1 MSALFEPFRLGA
13 LGLPDSIVMAP
24 LGRARAHV
32 DTREPLPRAS
42 TCYAQRATAGLIVSE
57 ATHVSV
63 ESVGRP
69 GTAAI
74 QSNGQVEAWRR
85 VTDAVH
91 AAGGRI
97 FQQRFHLYR
106 KADPTR
112 TPWNA
117 ADPSTYYSGG
127 DEGYIDY
134 PFLDAADSGVTKTL

>member
-97 FQQRFHLYR
+97 FQQLFELGR

-112 TPWNA
+112 TRLGMPRIRRRTTA
-117 ADPSTYYSGG
+117 AVTRATSTTRFSMPL
-127 DEGYIDY
+127 I
-134 PFLDAADSGVTKTL
+134 AA